1 MSIKGPGKE
10 MQRRMAVMASL
21 ACLIGFSAV
30 AVRLAWMQIYRF
42 EYYNTRASSLQTR
55 DTILQPKRGTIYDSN
70 MTELAVSASTERVE
84 IYPSQ
89 FVSKDNVNSLEKG
102 LNIPVEQQQERVARL
117 LSDVLGIEYETV
129 LKKAQDTKK
138 GGLSIAFGVEKE
150 VADRLREEI
159 KKAKNAYD
167 EDTKRIRANDGAGSY
182 SDEAF
187 VYGSLIGFVDD
198 YHRYYPMGAF
208 ASQAIGFMTESENP
222 VGQWGIERQYEA
234 ELARLCRTYCAGSK
248 LLWRRTSCGGRAVC
262 TGTRWQLCC
271 THH

>member
-1 MSIKGPGKE
+1 M
-10 MQRRMAVMASL
+10 
-21 ACLIGFSAV
+21 
-30 AVRLAWMQIYRF
+30 
-42 EYYNTRASSLQTR
+42 
-55 DTILQPKRGTIYDSN
+55 
-70 MTELAVSASTERVE
+70 
-84 IYPSQ
+84 
-89 FVSKDNVNSLEKG
+89 
-102 LNIPVEQQQERVARL
+102 EQQQERVARL

-208 ASQAIGFMTESENP
+208 ASQAIGFVTESENP
-222 VGQWGIERQYEA
+222 VGQWGN
-234 ELARLCRTYCAGSK
+234 
-248 LLWRRTSCGGRAVC
+248 RAAV
-262 TGTRWQLCC
+262 
-271 THH
+271 